1 MLYTKCTKQTYFIIK
16 SFVILPIEYM
26 LAIYYNSICKAE
38 GNRTTIQRQVLRKE
52 LTMDG
57 MTNEQL
63 NTFIKTLL
71 LIVEDCE
78 TVEEVKEKLKSLL
91 K

>member
-1 MLYTKCTKQTYFIIK
+1 
-16 SFVILPIEYM
+16 
-26 LAIYYNSICKAE
+26 
-38 GNRTTIQRQVLRKE
+38 
-52 LTMDG
+52 MDG

-71 LIVEDCE
+71 LIVEECE

>member
-1 MLYTKCTKQTYFIIK
+1 
-16 SFVILPIEYM
+16 
-26 LAIYYNSICKAE
+26 
-38 GNRTTIQRQVLRKE
+38 
-52 LTMDG
+52 MDG

-71 LIVEDCE
+71 LIVDECK